1 MTDIDATNDQHH
13 SNWMN
18 VHGAHAK
25 EKFSHRLTNNAMLK
39 SDMNKLDKKT

>member
-1 MTDIDATNDQHH
+1 MADIDATNKPRQ
-13 SNWMN
+13 SIMIN

-39 SDMNKLDKKT
+39 SDMKGV